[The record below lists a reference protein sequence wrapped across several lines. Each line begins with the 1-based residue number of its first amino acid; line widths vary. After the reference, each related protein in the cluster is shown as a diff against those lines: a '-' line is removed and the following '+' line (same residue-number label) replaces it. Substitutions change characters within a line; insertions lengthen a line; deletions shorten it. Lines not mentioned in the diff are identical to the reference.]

1 MHGDVVKWGK
11 LGYGKLR
18 WIVVKAV
25 KVVIGYGLSG
35 VAQLGCSRILV
46 ELYCL

>member
-18 WIVVKAV
+18 WIVVVKAV

-35 VAQLGCSRILV
+35 VAQLGCSEV
-46 ELYCL
+46 